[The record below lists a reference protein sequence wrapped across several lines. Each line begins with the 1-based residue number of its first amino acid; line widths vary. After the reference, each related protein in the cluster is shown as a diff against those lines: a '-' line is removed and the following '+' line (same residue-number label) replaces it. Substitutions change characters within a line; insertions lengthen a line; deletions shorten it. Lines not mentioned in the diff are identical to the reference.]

1 MEEQTGDSYQGS
13 PYIWALIAAQAKVGK
28 TTGIVAN
35 VLGAMPWQLFGGV
48 VDKPSH
54 FHIVTADASALMG
67 AREFLLEN
75 CEMPKEALG
84 YRVYNLEKDV
94 RTIAESVEAYQH
106 RIFLLL
112 REVRD
117 RIAQHIASEP
127 GVHAVLVSSLTG
139 FARAMERGL
148 MGRPTGQTKGRDG
161 DKNGKGYGSIDLW
174 QLLKTQLFD
183 LQDVFQALDAHV
195 FWEGH
200 LVKFT
205 VGTPPNQTEEEKL
218 AISGSAG
225 SGSGFGFNVSH
236 AFRIARKSTQYE
248 SKDRKTTK
256 GDIIPGKM
264 RKSLPEKNPDP
275 KNPRKWPVDEV
286 YFDTDVSGSF
296 VANGRMVA
304 SRLERSE
311 FDLTNV
317 LRKLGYKTGSWKP
330 GK

>member
-13 PYIWALIAAQAKVGK
+13 PYIWALIAALAKVGK

-48 VDKPSH
+48 VDRPSH

-94 RTIAESVEAYQH
+94 RAIAESVEAYQH
-106 RIFLLL
+106 RVFLLL

-117 RIAQHIASEP
+117 RIAQYIAQEP
-127 GVHAVLVSSLTG
+127 GVHAVLMSSLTG

-200 LVKFT
+200 LVEFT
-205 VGTPPNQTEEEKL
+205 TGQPPNEVTKEKL

-248 SKDRKTTK
+248 SKDRTTTK
-256 GDIIPGKM
+256 GNIIPGK
-264 RKSLPEKNPDP
+264 RRSLTGPGKGSN
-275 KNPRKWPVDEV
+275 KWPVDEV

-304 SRLERSE
+304 SRLEKSE

-317 LRKLGYKTGSWKP
+317 LRKLGYKTGGWKP